1 MDPYLLPQATRSG
14 SAILQTGHGHASD
27 EFTANGGLVPYW
39 VFAEGD
45 ARIQRRFSG
54 PYAVESGRTELRR
67 RLSYPKCHCLHTPAC
82 ARAVDLRSSAERP
95 TIDEPRALVV

>member
-27 EFTANGGLVPYW
+27 EFTASGGLVPYW

-45 ARIQRRFSG
+45 ARIQHRFSG

-67 RLSYPKCHCLHTPAC
+67 RLSYPNVIASHPGLCP
-82 ARAVDLRSSAERP
+82 RS
-95 TIDEPRALVV
+95 